1 MVEELNNN
9 NLNKINSNKVI
20 SNKEEQS
27 TTELKKEQTNKSYR
41 SSRSLK
47 SNSHN
52 HIPTTTQ
59 GNTTSGTRRTVLKSI
74 RNLFVKA
81 SINLSIAAAK
91 LKSFAEDALSSDEI
105 VNELFLVTSSSSV
118 DSSLLEQ
125 QEAAAAAAATAAE
138 ANKSA
143 TAGGLGGSEA
153 AETDSRAGTSDM
165 TVNSSNE
172 ANGGNETKPPL
183 PTFQEFDAVQEAK
196 KLQRESGS
204 SDIFVDG
211 HKIWQ
216 MRRDI
221 WLNST
226 SEERTRAKHKSLENS
241 LVGIS
246 KDNYPII
253 YNSLIE
259 KQKTLKKPMKLK
271 DALKIINAGWI
282 ASKKWER
289 AAQGL
294 A

>member
-1 MVEELNNN
+1 MREDLNT

-20 SNKEEQS
+20 SNKEEAS

-125 QEAAAAAAATAAE
+125 QEEAAAAAAAE
-138 ANKSA
+138 ANRSA
-143 TAGGLGGSEA
+143 TAGALGGSEV

-172 ANGGNETKPPL
+172 ANGGNENKPPL

-204 SDIFVDG
+204 EDLFVDG
-211 HKIWQ
+211 HKVWQ
-216 MRRDI
+216 MRRGI

-259 KQKTLKKPMKLK
+259 KQKTLKKPMNLK

>member
-1 MVEELNNN
+1 MAEGLNN
-9 NLNKINSNKVI
+9 NLNNKNTASKVNSNKD
-20 SNKEEQS
+20 EAS
-27 TTELKKEQTNKSYR
+27 TTELKKQHTNKSFR
-41 SSRSLK
+41 SSRSIK
-47 SNSHN
+47 SNSN
-52 HIPTTTQ
+52 NQIPTNQ
-59 GNTTSGTRRTVLKSI
+59 QQQQTTSSSKKTVLKSI

-125 QEAAAAAAATAAE
+125 QEAAATVANNQTATGEGARTGE
-138 ANKSA
+138 Q
-143 TAGGLGGSEA
+143 

-172 ANGGNETKPPL
+172 VGANGEDGLNGVFSL
-183 PTFQEFDAVQEAK
+183 PRFQDFDAVQEAQ
-196 KLQRESGS
+196 KLQKENEV
-204 SDIFVDG
+204 FCEG
-211 HKIWQ
+211 HQVWQ
-216 MRRDI
+216 KRRDV

-226 SEERTRAKHKSLENS
+226 SEERNKAKQKSLENS
-241 LVGIS
+241 LIGVS

-259 KQKTLKKPMKLK
+259 KQKTLKKPMNLK

-294 A
+294 P